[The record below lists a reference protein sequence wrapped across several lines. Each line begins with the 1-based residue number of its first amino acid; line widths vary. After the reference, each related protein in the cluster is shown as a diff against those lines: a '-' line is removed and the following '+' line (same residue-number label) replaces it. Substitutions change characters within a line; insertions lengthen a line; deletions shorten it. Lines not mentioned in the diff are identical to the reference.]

1 MRYSSGYEHRY
12 RSKNKEKVEIKD
24 DELLMKIDAEQF
36 KTRDSE
42 VLKSS
47 LP

>member
-1 MRYSSGYEHRY
+1 MAMSTYTCA
-12 RSKNKEKVEIKD
+12 KIKKKVEIKD

-36 KTRDSE
+36 ETRDAD
-42 VLKSS
+42 VLKRS